1 MNTMT
6 LEAAERWGID
16 SIQGERYRERLLEA
30 DGLAEKIERI
40 HRITEF
46 EPVTDPDQAL
56 YAGGF
61 FSNDDR
67 RRMQRI
73 LATKPQ
79 ELGAF
84 PLVFDDQRLPE
95 MLFRYRARN
104 WPETLSADERE
115 RWEEYRQARLN
126 EPDGGGSLQMDDYLA
141 ILDQL
146 EMDEALPEDK
156 RRLVPQLLAWAE
168 QVG

>member
-1 MNTMT
+1 M
-6 LEAAERWGID
+6 
-16 SIQGERYRERLLEA
+16 
-30 DGLAEKIERI
+30 
-40 HRITEF
+40 
-46 EPVTDPDQAL
+46 
-56 YAGGF
+56 
-61 FSNDDR
+61 
-67 RRMQRI
+67 
-73 LATKPQ
+73 
-79 ELGAF
+79 AF
-84 PLVFDDQRLPE
+84 PNLIALIGLSGVLARLVRDYDQRLPE